1 MTETKLESDSVTL
14 DVEHPRWFIRSPV
27 FGLRSIKT
35 GPQENVDKQ
44 LVDLL

>member
-14 DVEHPRWFIRSPV
+14 GVENPSLCIRSPV
-27 FGLRSIKT
+27 FGLRSIET

-44 LVDLL
+44 LVD